1 MAVEDIGA
9 HRPAEID
16 LPDRYRDRPR
26 LASSES
32 EPGVEATYR
41 IRNAG
46 NCQVRRRDIFSVFRE
61 RLSGCPGD
69 HIALT
74 SEDPSHFFDARKQA
88 RPWPVA
94 NREGHR
100 RAPRT
105 NSA

>member
-41 IRNAG
+41 IRNVG
-46 NCQVRRRDIFSVFRE
+46 NCQVRRQDIFSVFRK
-61 RLSGCPGD
+61 RLSGRPGD

-74 SEDPSHFFDARKQA
+74 YEGPSHFFDAQTGA
-88 RPWPVA
+88 A
-94 NREGHR
+94 MAGG
-100 RAPRT
+100 
-105 NSA
+105 